1 MNTRRPDS
9 AAPLTQARRIVVKV
23 GSALLVDGDTGRVN
37 RAWLETLV
45 EDLLRLR
52 KRGQPVI
59 LVSAGAIV
67 LGRRRLGLKHGA
79 LRLEESQAA
88 AAVGQIRLAHAYKE
102 LLEGCDVTVAQVL
115 LTLEDSERRRR
126 YLNARATL
134 ESLLALGA
142 LPVINENDTVA
153 TAEIRYGDNDRLAA
167 RVAQMAGADCLVL
180 LSDVEGLY
188 SADPTR
194 DPGARFIHE
203 VPQITPGIEAMAGRA
218 AAQVGS
224 GGMAAKMAAA
234 RIAVAAGCHMC
245 IAAGVH
251 RHPLRRIEEGADCT
265 WFVPSATP
273 AAASKQW
280 IAGTLRPAGALTIDA
295 GARRALLE
303 GRSLLPAGV
312 IAARGR
318 FDRGDTVSVLAA
330 DGAEIARGIVAYSDV
345 DAARI
350 MGRKSS
356 EIADI
361 LGFRGRDEMIH
372 RDDLVLMRQE
382 LTGAVWRGPARTGS
396 TTGAGARP
404 SGLGRTRVA
413 VPLAVAGTARE
424 RATTVPADAGAL
436 CLKSGNAGL
445 LRGGSESQH
454 SSRALHECLAPG
466 LQSAGL
472 PAQCI
477 QLVPLTDRAA
487 VGYMLAGMSEYLD
500 VIVPRGGKTL
510 VQRVQK
516 EARGPVIG
524 HLEGNCH
531 EYIDRRP
538 DRRLAATIP
547 TD

>member
-1 MNTRRPDS
+1 MNTRRPDL

-23 GSALLVDGDTGRVN
+23 GSALLVDGESGRVN

-52 KRGQPVI
+52 KRGQRVI
-59 LVSAGAIV
+59 LVSSGAIA
-67 LGRRRLGLKHGA
+67 LGRRRLGLKHGT

-134 ESLLALGA
+134 EALLTLGA

-167 RVAQMAGADCLVL
+167 RVAQMVGADCLVL

-188 SADPTR
+188 SADPNR
-194 DPGARFIHE
+194 EPGARFIHE
-203 VPQITPGIEAMAGRA
+203 VPQITPEIEAMAGRSA
-218 AAQVGS
+218 SQVGS
-224 GGMAAKMAAA
+224 GGMTAKIAAA

-273 AAASKQW
+273 AAARKQW

-295 GARRALLE
+295 GALRALLE

-312 IAARGR
+312 TGARGR

-330 DGAEIARGIVAYSDV
+330 DGAEIARGMVAYSDV

-382 LTGAVWRGPARTGS
+382 LS
-396 TTGAGARP
+396 TAAEP
-404 SGLGRTRVA
+404 
-413 VPLAVAGTARE
+413 
-424 RATTVPADAGAL
+424 VPAP
-436 CLKSGNAGL
+436 
-445 LRGGSESQH
+445 QP
-454 SSRALHECLAPG
+454 AP
-466 LQSAGL
+466 
-472 PAQCI
+472 
-477 QLVPLTDRAA
+477 
-487 VGYMLAGMSEYLD
+487 
-500 VIVPRGGKTL
+500 
-510 VQRVQK
+510 
-516 EARGPVIG
+516 
-524 HLEGNCH
+524 
-531 EYIDRRP
+531 
-538 DRRLAATIP
+538 
-547 TD
+547 